1 MIQLNNFSGRS
12 FNNTNQY
19 PVFPWLI
26 TVFSSLSLEVEANSS
41 IADKSLFSSSPESNS
56 FSTAAKQNITKES
69 KIEYEAQFRKLD
81 KPIGALEKSR
91 FEFFKNRM
99 STLTESDMKP
109 FMYGS
114 HYSGTGPLF
123 YYMVRIEPFA
133 WLNYRLQGG
142 RFDCPDRLFKS
153 VEETWESCCI
163 NTSDVKELIP
173 EFFFFSEF
181 LRNR

>member
-1 MIQLNNFSGRS
+1 M
-12 FNNTNQY
+12 
-19 PVFPWLI
+19 
-26 TVFSSLSLEVEANSS
+26 
-41 IADKSLFSSSPESNS
+41 
-56 FSTAAKQNITKES
+56 S
-69 KIEYEAQFRKLD
+69 KNEYEDQFRDLE

-99 STLTESDMKP
+99 STLTDSDMKP

-133 WLNYRLQGG
+133 RLNYRLQGG

-153 VEETWESCCI
+153 VEETWESCLI

-173 EFFFFSEF
+173 EFYFFPEF